1 MRVDMRKLLL
11 TLWLTLPC
19 AASAEGSLTLAE
31 AVARAMANN
40 PDLAVDAPAR
50 DAVQSEL
57 EASRADYWPSV
68 DFEQSYTGSNN
79 PVFVFGTLLSQR
91 RFTAANFSL
100 PSLNNPD
107 PIDNLQTRVQ
117 TQQTIFDF
125 GRTRRRSQTALIAL
139 EATDRKHNDNVRRVL
154 FMVIDA
160 YYSVSAASETLAASQ
175 VALQSAE
182 AIVNQARSRVEIG
195 LAVEAD
201 LLRSQVFFAPARQR
215 EVQARGQLD
224 VARALLNR
232 LMGDPLDASAVRTA
246 TLTPVAGPLPNEG
259 ALRAE
264 QRQRRPDYQR
274 MLAELRQA
282 ELAVESR
289 KAELLPTLRA
299 FGAWEADNP
308 SLTSAGGN
316 NWTAGLSL
324 RWNLSTGGK
333 DAQLLESARFRLEQ
347 KRKELA
353 ALESAMALELH
364 RALVD
369 YRSAEQEV
377 EVSRTSES
385 QSQESLRIL
394 RNRYDTG
401 LATVTDVLSAETARA
416 AARTALAE
424 ALYRHRVS
432 LAQVEFAA
440 GTLNPTSAA
449 AHP

>member
-1 MRVDMRKLLL
+1 MRKLFL
-11 TLWLTLPC
+11 TFWLTLPG
-19 AASAEGSLTLAE
+19 AASAEESLTLAE

-40 PDLAVDAPAR
+40 PDLAVDTPAR
-50 DAVQSEL
+50 EAVESDL
-57 EASRADYWPSV
+57 RASRADYWPSV

-79 PVFVFGTLLSQR
+79 PVFVFGTLLSQG

-100 PSLNNPD
+100 ASLNRPD

-125 GRTRRRSQTALIAL
+125 GRTRRRIQMAGIAL
-139 EATDRKHNDNVRRVL
+139 ETTDRDHNDHVRRVL
-154 FMVIDA
+154 FAVIDA
-160 YYSVSAASETLAASQ
+160 YYSVSAASEALEGSQ
-175 VALQSAE
+175 VALKSAE

-201 LLRSQVFFAPARQR
+201 LLRSQVFLASTRQR

-232 LMGDPLDASAVRTA
+232 LMGDPLDATPGRTA
-246 TLTPVAGPLPNEG
+246 TLTPVVGPLPNDG
-259 ALRAE
+259 TLRAE

-274 MLAELRQA
+274 MLAELQQA
-282 ELAVESR
+282 ELAVGSR

-299 FGAWEADNP
+299 FAAWEADNP

-324 RWNLSTGGK
+324 RWNLSTAGR
-333 DAQLLESARFRLEQ
+333 DAQLLESARRRLEQ

-364 RALVD
+364 KALVD
-369 YRSAEQEV
+369 YRSAEQQV
-377 EVSRTSES
+377 KVSRTSEA

-394 RNRYDTG
+394 RNRYDSG
-401 LATVTDVLSAETARA
+401 LATLTDVLSAETERA

-424 ALYRHRVS
+424 ALYRHRLS

-440 GTLNPTSAA
+440 GILSPTSAA
-449 AHP
+449 TQP

>member
-1 MRVDMRKLLL
+1 MRKLLL
-11 TLWLTLPC
+11 TFWLVLPG
-19 AASAEGSLTLAE
+19 AVIAEESLTLAE

-40 PDLAVDAPAR
+40 PDLAVDTPAR
-50 DAVQSEL
+50 EAVESEFR
-57 EASRADYWPSV
+57 ASRADYWPSV

-79 PVFVFGTLLSQR
+79 PVFVFGTLLLQG
-91 RFTAANFSL
+91 RFTAANFGL
-100 PSLNNPD
+100 ASLNRPD

-117 TQQTIFDF
+117 AQQTIFDF
-125 GRTRRRSQTALIAL
+125 GRTRRRIQTARTAL
-139 EATDRKHNDNVRRVL
+139 ETTDRDHNDHVRRVL
-154 FMVIDA
+154 FAVIDA
-160 YYSVSAASETLAASQ
+160 YYSVSAASEALTASQ
-175 VALQSAE
+175 VALTSAE

-201 LLRSQVFFAPARQR
+201 LLRSQVLLASTRQR
-215 EVQARGQLD
+215 EIQARGQLD

-232 LMGDPLDASAVRTA
+232 LMGDPLDATPGRTA
-246 TLTPVAGPLPNEG
+246 GLSPVVGPLPDDG
-259 ALRAE
+259 TLRAE

-274 MLAELRQA
+274 MLAELEQA
-282 ELAVESR
+282 ELAVGTR

-324 RWNLSTGGK
+324 RWNLSTAGR
-333 DAQLLESARFRLEQ
+333 DAQLLESARRRLKQ
-347 KRKELA
+347 KRKELT

-369 YRSAEQEV
+369 YRSAEQQV
-377 EVSRTSES
+377 EVSRTSEA

-394 RNRYDTG
+394 RNRYDSG
-401 LATVTDVLSAETARA
+401 LATLTDVLSAETERA
-416 AARTALAE
+416 AARTALAV
-424 ALYRHRVS
+424 ALYRHRLS

-440 GTLNPTSAA
+440 GTLSPTSAA
-449 AHP
+449 THP